1 MRLLVLKPDHLHA
14 LVSLA
19 EEALRKTITDWKS
32 LVARTAKIEWQR
44 DFFGHRLRKE
54 EKLDLKAAYIR
65 ENPVRA
71 GLVAHAANWHYTW
84 EPHLGGPAGPA
95 GPALPN

>member
-1 MRLLVLKPDHLHA
+1 MRLLVLRPDHLHA
-14 LVSLA
+14 LVSVA

-32 LVARTAKIEWQR
+32 LVARTAKIEWQ
-44 DFFGHRLRKE
+44 
-54 EKLDLKAAYIR
+54 KAAYIR